1 MVRSGE
7 VQYYGRAL
15 GSTHLGEV
23 QQLGD
28 VPEEQPRLRSERTN
42 EPQGVAQPRAV
53 SKQTPVGV
61 PYRRLLQPMP
71 APSASG
77 RAKWERGKVGMG

>member
-1 MVRSGE
+1 MWRVRE
-7 VQYYGRAL
+7 GRAL

-42 EPQGVAQPRAV
+42 RTSHKALPAHR
-53 SKQTPVGV
+53 KQTQVGV
-61 PYRRLLQPMP
+61 PYRRVLQPMP

-77 RAKWERGKVGMG
+77 RAKWERG